1 MHGGLV
7 ASILLLNEMSY
18 YHLSGAGAT
27 VHLQHPAEKRSTLGD
42 CRFLLPKNPWAS
54 IGHISLSSFRPD
66 SWLWLE
72 WRQTDAG
79 DTTQVST
86 FIYGQHI
93 FPHKILTLSPSKI
106 TIPSAEFFTKDSFPL
121 FSFRSTPPLFETRPG
136 QNIAFNSGIWIVSG
150 KTKFS
155 FEYCSQKS
163 SKKFV
168 HCDDQFFSKPFV
180 TLLRWPK
187 EWLLDDG
194 YKGSEIFSCSWSI
207 VWSSALPFAS
217 IFFVV
222 SKSQQWFEFLL
233 HYLAIFWPWFHLTTS
248 VNLVSSAEYIFDVPF
263 CVLASL
269 GFCWRPML
277 LIRPW
282 RIFHHH
288 RQEGTSST
296 TKFCCRMSSNYQ
308 KKMFRHLHL

>member
-1 MHGGLV
+1 MRPILQPNQSETRWGNQVLCRRRRTAKALVATVLYTNRSRRQRWACHQRRWEEGRRRQWIITHTSYLQYNHMIVVRWCWTWWQHNTSVYYLNQPAIQFYLHRMYMHGGLV
-7 ASILLLNEMSY
+7 VSILLLNKMSY

-121 FSFRSTPPLFETRPG
+121 FSFRLTPPLFETRPG
-136 QNIAFNSGIWIVSG
+136 QNIAFNSGIWIASG

-168 HCDDQFFSKPFV
+168 RCDDQFF
-180 TLLRWPK
+180 
-187 EWLLDDG
+187 
-194 YKGSEIFSCSWSI
+194 
-207 VWSSALPFAS
+207 
-217 IFFVV
+217 
-222 SKSQQWFEFLL
+222 
-233 HYLAIFWPWFHLTTS
+233 
-248 VNLVSSAEYIFDVPF
+248 
-263 CVLASL
+263 
-269 GFCWRPML
+269 
-277 LIRPW
+277 
-282 RIFHHH
+282 
-288 RQEGTSST
+288 
-296 TKFCCRMSSNYQ
+296 
-308 KKMFRHLHL
+308 